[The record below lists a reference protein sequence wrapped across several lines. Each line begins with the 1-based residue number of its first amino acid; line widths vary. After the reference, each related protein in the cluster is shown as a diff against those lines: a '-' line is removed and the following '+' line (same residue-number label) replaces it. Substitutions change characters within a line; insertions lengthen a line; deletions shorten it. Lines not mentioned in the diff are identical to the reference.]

1 MTTTFRPS
9 WTVAVSGGDG
19 ARLQHPSTLSP
30 TSPKRETAFAMNTQ
44 TQETTNGRTEGQGPS
59 AQDRYERSGSFVT
72 VAGLRSK
79 RIAFNSETVDIT
91 DADSAGRWRELLAG
105 SGVQRAAISGS
116 GIFKD
121 AQSDATMRS
130 RFFAGEI
137 ADWQLAVPRFRHGRR
152 GRSRSPRSNIP
163 AATTAR

>member
-1 MTTTFRPS
+1 MVAQRAKTFCS
-9 WTVAVSGGDG
+9 
-19 ARLQHPSTLSP
+19 RL
-30 TSPKRETAFAMNTQ
+30 
-44 TQETTNGRTEGQGPS
+44 TTNGLGN
-59 AQDRYERSGSFVT
+59 FVT

-121 AQSDATMRS
+121 MQSDETIRA

-137 ADWQLAVPRFRHGRR
+137 AAWQFAVPSFGTVA
-152 GRSRSPRSNIP
+152 GPFQI
-163 AATTAR
+163 TALEYTGAHDGEVTFEIALELAGAVSFAIAP